1 MGVHGELQDILT
13 KRELHL
19 LSAQQEAPHAPSD
32 KTKSRHT
39 QTTTSKHSGKTKQ
52 RDRADKVGREKWGR
66 WGGWGGWGME
76 DMMITGAR
84 RNCRRGNE
92 RWILIKTHYLHA

>member
-39 QTTTSKHSGKTKQ
+39 QTTTSKLSGKTKQ
-52 RDRADKVGREKWGR
+52 RDRANKVGREKWD
-66 WGGWGGWGME
+66 GWGME

-84 RNCRRGNE
+84 RNCRRGNG